1 MAEVKAAGSEEN
13 SGCTWKR
20 VWMGRAGGAVQG
32 GAGIGVKGGDD
43 GQGAGAQAEGIP
55 LTRRLIS
62 SQISPLSK

>member
-1 MAEVKAAGSEEN
+1 MAEVKAAGSEEK

-20 VWMGRAGGAVQG
+20 VWMGREEQCREEQ
-32 GAGIGVKGGDD
+32 GVKGGDD

-55 LTRRLIS
+55 LTQRLIS